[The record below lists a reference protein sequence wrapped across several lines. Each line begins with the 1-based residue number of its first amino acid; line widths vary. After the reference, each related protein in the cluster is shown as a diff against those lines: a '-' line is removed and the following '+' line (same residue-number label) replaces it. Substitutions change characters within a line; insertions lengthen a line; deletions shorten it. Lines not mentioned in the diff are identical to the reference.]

1 MKDLQTLKKDREEKL
16 AKFRVNFRFFM
27 GFAEIFA
34 PILIQA
40 IPALLTVVSIGL
52 IFPTLLHIPVLLAWI
67 LAAFVGIGAELLGL
81 VATDVYFE
89 SRAYNQTRKETEE
102 KAPEG
107 TALFVMLVYAATSL
121 LIVVFLKMFPSLAI
135 WSLIPLTLMSILIVS
150 AATMKKR
157 LDEIICAREKE
168 VAKKDLQEMANSN
181 LQKLQEKVAE
191 EELRTK
197 NLQERVAEEEINAK
211 KLRDI
216 VAAQDLQ
223 IKNLQEKLAGN
234 QFAPATTQEELK
246 LHQQKVAENKNTKNN
261 SLQKIIDYLVQNYDG
276 VATEDID
283 HAKVATDLQIH
294 RTTVTRNIEKLQGIA
309 KLNGHVNKELLIA

>member
-52 IFPTLLHIPVLLAWI
+52 IFPTLLHIPVVLAWI
-67 LAAFVGIGAELLGL
+67 LAAFVGIGSELLGL

-157 LDEIICAREKE
+157 LDEIICVREKE
-168 VAKKDLQEMANSN
+168 VAKKDLQETVNFN
-181 LQKLQEKVAE
+181 LQKLQERLAE
-191 EELRTK
+191 EELRIRD
-197 NLQERVAEEEINAK
+197 LQERLAEEESNSK
-211 KLRDI
+211 KLRELI
-216 VAAQDLQ
+216 ATQDLQ
-223 IKNLQEKLAGN
+223 IKKFAENEV
-234 QFAPATTQEELK
+234 APAITQVEIN
-246 LHQQKVAENKNTKNN
+246 KVADNKSAKNN
-261 SLQKIIDYLVQNYDG
+261 SMQRIIDYLVQNYDG
-276 VATEDID
+276 VATEEID
-283 HAKVATDLQIH
+283 HAKVAEELQIH
-294 RTTVTRNIEKLQGIA
+294 RTTVTRNIKQLQELQ
-309 KLNGHVNKELLIA
+309 KLNGHVEAVTLLS